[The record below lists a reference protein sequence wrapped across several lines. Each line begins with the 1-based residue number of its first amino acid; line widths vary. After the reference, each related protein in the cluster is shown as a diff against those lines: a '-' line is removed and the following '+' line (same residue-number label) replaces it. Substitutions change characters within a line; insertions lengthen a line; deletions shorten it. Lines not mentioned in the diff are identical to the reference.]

1 MVEEQIHSV
10 LVYMLQSSA
19 SFVLTL
25 NFQKDGHQQ
34 QEDRKCSVVY
44 LTSKLGCFQ
53 QGAKN
58 KYRSYDDSYHSEGK
72 TVCP

>member
-19 SFVLTL
+19 SFVLIL
-25 NFQKDGHQQ
+25 NFQKDGQQ
-34 QEDRKCSVVY
+34 QDRKCSVVY